1 MKALIDQPGIR
12 WLLYCACG
20 LGGSL
25 AAEAISA
32 EAPEELVALSGYP
45 CTPCTVEDVF
55 RYGIVLP
62 PREVRPAC
70 DAYDNDTTGIYALVR
85 RPANCRR

>member
-1 MKALIDQPGIR
+1 MKALLMNPGIR

-20 LGGSL
+20 LAGSL
-25 AAEAISA
+25 AAQAISA
-32 EAPEELVALSGYP
+32 QDLEEVVALSGYP
-45 CTPCTVEDVF
+45 CTPCTVEDVL

-62 PREVRPAC
+62 PPDVRPAC